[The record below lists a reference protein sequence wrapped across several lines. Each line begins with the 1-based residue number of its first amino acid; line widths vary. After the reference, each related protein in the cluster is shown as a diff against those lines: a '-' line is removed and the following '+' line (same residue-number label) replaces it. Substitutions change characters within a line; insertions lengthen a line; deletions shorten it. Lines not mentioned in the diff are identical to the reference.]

1 MVAFVTFGQGQHNVA
16 ATGILYTSDLAL
28 AAMKFANHCAD
39 IALGRD
45 KKNLVIRFDDGIT
58 ARNERMVVAVN
69 GHHSGINPGQM
80 LVQGTEPLAHQWTA
94 SVGFDGD

>member
-1 MVAFVTFGQGQHNVA
+1 MVAFETLGQVQPNVA
-16 ATGILYTSDLAL
+16 ATGNHDTAEFAL

-58 ARNERMVVAVN
+58 ARNEGMVVAVN